1 MTKQHSRGLTL
12 LEISIVMA
20 LMTVIMLVTAVV
32 LVRSARTWR
41 EQERFV
47 EVSATLR
54 QAALVLQRELAEA
67 ALKEKDDYKVK
78 VAALDHRPGGSR
90 VTFQRPLSM
99 DGAEWTRPIT
109 FRLRNE
115 DKNANLALDGDEDED
130 SNGLLD
136 RVLERVE
143 DVNGDGDYDD
153 VTETKVLCRN
163 LDGLIFDRENNSRT
177 LNVTLIARTRL
188 RSEARVPDEIRH
200 TFTVFV
206 RN

>member
-54 QAALVLQRELAEA
+54 QAALVLQRELA
-67 ALKEKDDYKVK
+67 